1 MAIAQPCDPQMPSNG
16 AKPALGNALDPDLV
30 LKTLKL
36 HAGAINTAL
45 CHLHALETQL
55 RMRPEPAL
63 PAPRCQP
70 VTFNP
75 SATPDW
81 LQAALGRTEP
91 EDGKPLIYFFHI
103 PKTSGSSFIRFL
115 MDAFGESNV
124 SPLTSWDDI
133 LAYSGTPGDWK
144 VWHGHFAGMLPLILP
159 SWPRMVTILRDPI
172 DRTLSHINHHRRS
185 PYQLLRCAKEM
196 SVLEFCHHPRLRRE
210 IDNAQ
215 ARYLASLSFA
225 QMLLRSN
232 RHHGTAAAPVAFLE
246 ALFSMDSQY
255 GLLDSA
261 IRALGEMDMVGI
273 AEAHR
278 ESELLFARKFSL
290 QAPAQAYHV
299 NRAEASQLKREDLS
313 PEELECIQE
322 LTQIDQLVYDCA
334 RQRFERECRQAK
346 LIPNSTSPQRAL
358 VAGASS

>member
-1 MAIAQPCDPQMPSNG
+1 
-16 AKPALGNALDPDLV
+16 L
-30 LKTLKL
+30 
-36 HAGAINTAL
+36 
-45 CHLHALETQL
+45 
-55 RMRPEPAL
+55 PEPSESS
-63 PAPRCQP
+63 
-70 VTFNP
+70 VTPNP

-81 LQAALGRTEP
+81 LQAALGRREP

-115 MDAFGESNV
+115 IDTFGEADV

-133 LAYSGTPGDWK
+133 LAFSGTPGDWK

-172 DRTLSHINHHRRS
+172 DRALSHINHHRRS
-185 PYQLLRCAKEM
+185 PYQLLGCAKKM

-210 IDNAQ
+210 IDNTQ

-232 RHHGTAAAPVAFLE
+232 RHNGTAAVPVAFME

-261 IRALGEMDMVGI
+261 IRALAEMDMVGI
-273 AEAHR
+273 AEAHH
-278 ESELLFARKFSL
+278 ESELLFAHKFDVPP
-290 QAPAQAYHV
+290 PAQIYHV
-299 NRAEASQLKREDLS
+299 NKAEASQLKREDLS
-313 PEELECIQE
+313 REELECIQE

-334 RQRFERECRQAK
+334 RQRFERECRKAK
-346 LIPNSTSPQRAL
+346 VTSNFKEPEASP
-358 VAGASS
+358 VAGDGMHYLKHLQSYWNSSAQSRVSSRAAALAPMSK